1 MRASGSAIARFAV
14 PPLAPALSQGERATW
29 REGAAGRD
37 AGFTLLEVLVAFV
50 IAALALGVLFQ
61 GGIGGVTTAN
71 AAARY
76 DEALS
81 RAQSHLAL
89 ASVGPDFQA
98 QDRQGDEGTGYHWR
112 LRIQLLAQA
121 AAVDRT
127 KAVPALYA
135 ISVGMAWP
143 DGLRTRSL
151 TLQTERVGTAP
162 PPPP

>member
-1 MRASGSAIARFAV
+1 MG
-14 PPLAPALSQGERATW
+14 
-29 REGAAGRD
+29 RETPGRRLPCE
-37 AGFTLLEVLVAFV
+37 AGFTLLEVLVAFI

-61 GGIGGVTTAN
+61 GGIGGLTTAN

-89 ASVGPDFQA
+89 AGVGPDFQA
-98 QDRQGDEGTGYHWR
+98 QDRQGDEGGGYHWH

-121 AAVDRT
+121 AAADPT
-127 KAVPALYA
+127 KPVPALYGITVA
-135 ISVGMAWP
+135 MAWP
-143 DGLRTRSL
+143 DGQHARSL